1 MSKKKLSKDGLEI
14 FEFKLP
20 PKEEE
25 E

>member
-20 PKEEE
+20 SKEEE